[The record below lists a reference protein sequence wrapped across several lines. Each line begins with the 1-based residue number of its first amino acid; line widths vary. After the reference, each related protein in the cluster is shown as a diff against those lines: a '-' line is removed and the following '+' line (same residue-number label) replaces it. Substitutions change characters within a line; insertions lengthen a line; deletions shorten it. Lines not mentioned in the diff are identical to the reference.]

1 MLGFDDPLAQWS
13 ELWRFPGLTGL
24 LGGERPAE
32 GWSAWELC
40 RALLE
45 GEEEASPA
53 GARRVYA
60 KALDE
65 LRFDDARNFL
75 ENLGFCQLLGEPV
88 QKLAERIE
96 QRHADTRRE
105 IEDRL
110 KRLRQEARSL
120 TISLLDFNRHAE
132 AVEKA
137 VANGRFRVANDELE
151 KTEAALTECQ
161 HREEKTLIP
170 DASQVNEDI
179 VRMVRQ
185 ALAEGRLG
193 LAQVIVERR
202 QPALQPE
209 PRPLLVRELR
219 GGETW
224 RQIVRGLL
232 GHEHLSPLV
241 ANRWAKGGTDDRAHA
256 LLTLLLRV
264 QENGVAAMDAEFV
277 SRLIGAIGAC
287 FGRQSLDDNAATVRV
302 TGVNGGFL
310 CTTAAPDWLR
320 LAAFLVDDEGN
331 LTIFLPSQDVRPDD
345 LAPARVCVDV
355 FGGSLPRGAQGVGFL
370 GIGDL
375 LAHLGAEDRAYNLAR
390 TLALQAEP
398 RGILAEDA
406 PARRREHSRATRLL
420 ASAAELDGCDPWSRL
435 SDEEMRRAARRFLAR
450 LGIDVIGYDFELM
463 MYLSSQRPII
473 FYRLLHHAI
482 LRNFFQAS
490 RQVSGHSV
498 FRNIMAK
505 ERVIT
510 DGVVVALEE
519 AGIDPDTAKVII
531 AMLDEHALD
540 GSDLDSKWLP
550 AARMEAALSKC
561 GLNPSEAVS
570 HLVHAGLIDEGNSA
584 YRAAENGI
592 VEWIRNS

>member
-1 MLGFDDPLAQWS
+1 MPSHDNPLSQWS
-13 ELWRFPGLTGL
+13 ELWRFPGLTSL
-24 LGGERPAE
+24 LGGERSAE

-45 GEEEASPA
+45 GEEEASSA

-65 LRFDDARNFL
+65 LRFDDARKFL
-75 ENLGFCQLLGEPV
+75 ANPGFCQLLGEPV
-88 QKLAERIE
+88 EELAERIE
-96 QRHADTRRE
+96 QRHADTRRG
-105 IEDRL
+105 IEERL
-110 KRLRQEARSL
+110 KRFRQEARSL

-137 VANGRFRVANDELE
+137 VANCRFRLANGELE
-151 KTEAALTECQ
+151 QTEAALMECQ
-161 HREEKTLIP
+161 RREEETLFP
-170 DASQVNEDI
+170 DASQVNEST
-179 VRMVRQ
+179 VRLVRQ
-185 ALAEGRLG
+185 ALADSRLG
-193 LAQVIVERR
+193 LARVILEQR
-202 QPALQPE
+202 QSVLQPE
-209 PRPLLVRELR
+209 VRLPLVRELR

-224 RQIVRGLL
+224 KQIIRGLL
-232 GHEHLSPLV
+232 GLEHLPPLV
-241 ANRWAKGGTDDRAHA
+241 AKRWAKEVSDDNAHA

-264 QENGVAAMDAEFV
+264 HENGVTGMDEEFV

-287 FGRQSLDDNAATVRV
+287 FGRQSLDDNAAMVRV
-302 TGVNGGFL
+302 KDANSGFL

-320 LAAFLVDDEGN
+320 LAASLGDDQGN
-331 LTIFLPSQDVRPDD
+331 LTIFLPSQDVRSDD
-345 LAPARVCVDV
+345 LAPARIYVDV

-375 LAHLGAEDRAYNLAR
+375 LASLSGEDRACDLAR

-406 PARRREHSRATRLL
+406 PVRRGEHGRATRLL
-420 ASAAELDGCDPWSRL
+420 ASAAELDGCDLWGRL
-435 SDEEMRRAARRFLAR
+435 SDEDMRRAARRFLTR

-482 LRNFFQAS
+482 LRSFFRAS

-498 FRNIMAK
+498 FRNILA
-505 ERVIT
+505 EESVIA
-510 DGVVVALEE
+510 DSVLIALEE
-519 AGIDPDTAKVII
+519 ADIDLNTAKAII
-531 AMLDEHALD
+531 DVLDEHALD

-550 AARMEAALSKC
+550 AAKMEAALAEY
-561 GLNPSEAVS
+561 GLKPSEAVS
-570 HLVHAGLIDEGNSA
+570 HLVRAGLIDEGDSV
-584 YRAAENGI
+584 YRTAENGI